1 MKKRLTHN
9 LGLKILALM
18 CAIGLWLIAVNINDP
33 VSQRVYT
40 VGVQFEN
47 LSMLTNAGKYVEMVD
62 GSETVRVT
70 VRASRSVFSD
80 FSEKNIIATADIAEL
95 TEDNMIPLHITA
107 SKIDSKI
114 ESIKADKDYVAISI
128 EDVMKIQKR
137 ISVNVQNQPADGY
150 MLGNIS
156 TDQNAV
162 IVSGPASVVG
172 QIASTAVEINVDGA
186 TNDVNI
192 TLPVHLYDSDGQE
205 IADDRLTKSISEVF
219 TTASILQKKEV
230 ALEYVTAG
238 EPADGYL
245 FAGEFI
251 KEPAT
256 VIIAGKAGTVKN
268 VTAIMVTEPIDL
280 DGKEQDVSD
289 TYELKEYLPEGVI
302 LADGQTNGV
311 VTVTARI
318 EKESTKKIKINEDNI
333 SLINVP
339 DGYKASIR
347 GMKEEVEIA
356 LVGLESQMTDL
367 TTLNVYG
374 TVDISQLASDEDPT
388 VLVTGNHYI
397 VPDFALPEYVSLDSD
412 IKIHILLEKE

>member
-230 ALEYVTAG
+230 TLEYVTAG

-280 DGKEQDVSD
+280 DGTEQDVSD

-374 TVDISQLASDEDPT
+374 TVDLSQLASDEDPT

-397 VPDFALPEYVSLDSD
+397 VPDFVLPEYVSLDSD

>member
-230 ALEYVTAG
+230 TLEYVTAG

-280 DGKEQDVSD
+280 DGTEQDVSD

-388 VLVTGNHYI
+388 VMETGNHYI
-397 VPDFALPEYVSLDSD
+397 GPDFALPEYVSLDSD

>member
-230 ALEYVTAG
+230 TLEYVTAG

-268 VTAIMVTEPIDL
+268 VTTIMVTEPIDL
-280 DGKEQDVSD
+280 DGTEQDVSD
-289 TYELKEYLPEGVI
+289 TYELKEYLPDGVI